1 MLEAVTH
8 ASASHVQ
15 TYWQTDTWPRRKL
28 RAIYPLLLASLDWR
42 IVWNPQGLF
51 FSWNFLGAG
60 SFQKAV
66 PFHYHTH
73 WHMMGA
79 GRLSWI
85 NSTYF
90 IFLRNCIFYFDLSSS
105 YVFLIPKALYGHFSF
120 IQCLHFWELV
130 HTIHKTQNRLENEVC
145 GPELVKLQKKTEEL
159 LITGLGKCALG
170 CHPQTTKNPS
180 RTEWVGSILYCSL
193 GISANAA
200 FNLLPQCVNLLKLF
214 M

>member
-1 MLEAVTH
+1 MPLPPMFRH
-8 ASASHVQ
+8 M
-15 TYWQTDTWPRRKL
+15 QTDTRPRRKL

-73 WHMMGA
+73 WHMMGGGAA
-79 GRLSWI
+79 GGLSWI
-85 NSTYF
+85 NFTYF
-90 IFLRNCIFYFDLSSS
+90 IFLKNCIFYFDLSSS
-105 YVFLIPKALYGHFSF
+105 YVFLTPKAFYGHFFFYPMPIFLGTCSS
-120 IQCLHFWELV
+120 H
-130 HTIHKTQNRLENEVC
+130 TQNPEQVKEWSMWAWNCKTPEENWGASHHWSWKTC
-145 GPELVKLQKKTEEL
+145 FGLSPQRTRAELD
-159 LITGLGKCALG
+159 G
-170 CHPQTTKNPS
+170 
-180 RTEWVGSILYCSL
+180 WGSILHCSL